1 MPKLRLLQ
9 WPFYDDPKKL
19 IYYMS
24 LPPADLTKCRIVVDA
39 MGGDF
44 APRNEVLGAL
54 SAYGESKSFHLILV
68 GDEEKI
74 KTIAKENNLSLEGV
88 EIIHSE
94 EIITMNDS
102 PTTALKTKQK
112 SSLVI
117 GARLVASGGAE
128 AFVSAGNTGAVA
140 AAGTLMI
147 GRLPG
152 VERPTI
158 GTYIPNLTGITTVF
172 DVGAFVDS
180 KPQHLLGYAQLA
192 NVYVKEMFG
201 IQNPTIGL
209 LSVGEEN
216 EKGNKVTKETFELL
230 KNSNLN
236 FFGNVEGR
244 DILTGKV
251 NIVVC
256 DGFVGNIL
264 LKFGESFMKIMKPML
279 KKTADANFFDKIKI
293 AISRNA
299 IRKTFKVFDPNE
311 YGGIPLLGVKA
322 ITIIGHGSSSALG
335 IKNMVL
341 KADEMHRKN
350 LISKLALEMNK

>member
-1 MPKLRLLQ
+1 
-9 WPFYDDPKKL
+9 
-19 IYYMS
+19 MS
-24 LPPADLTKCRIVVDA
+24 LFPSEFSKCRILVDA

-44 APRNEVLGAL
+44 APQNEVIGAL
-54 SAYGESKSFHLILV
+54 SAFNENKSFHLILV
-68 GDEEKI
+68 GNEEKI
-74 KTIAKENNLSLEGV
+74 KAVAKENNLSLDGV

-117 GARLVASGGAE
+117 GAKLVASGEAD

-140 AAGTLMI
+140 AAGTLLI

-158 GTYIPNLTGITTVF
+158 GSFIPNLTGVTTVF

-180 KPQHLLGYAQLA
+180 KPQHLVGYAKLA
-192 NVYVKEMFG
+192 NVYVREMFG
-201 IQNPTIGL
+201 IPNPTIGL

-230 KNSNLN
+230 KSSKLN

-251 NIVVC
+251 NIVIC
-256 DGFVGNIL
+256 DGFVGNII
-264 LKFGESFMKIMKPML
+264 LKFGESFLKILKPML
-279 KKTADANFFDKIKI
+279 KRTADANFFDKIKI
-293 AISRNA
+293 ALSRNA

-322 ITIIGHGSSSALG
+322 ITIIGHGSSSAYG
-335 IKNMVL
+335 INNMVL
-341 KADEMHRKN
+341 KAKEMHDKK
-350 LISKLALEMNK
+350 LIAKLAQEMNK